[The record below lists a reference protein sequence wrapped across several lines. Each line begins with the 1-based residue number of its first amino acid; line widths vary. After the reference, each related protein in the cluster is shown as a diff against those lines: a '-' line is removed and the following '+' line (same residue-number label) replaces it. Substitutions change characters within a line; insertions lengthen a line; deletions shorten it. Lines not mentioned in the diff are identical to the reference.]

1 MKVVCIDDKNK
12 PLDIP
17 NHKWIKEKQTYTI
30 SKVVRMKL
38 QNNELGVELEEIDL
52 TDCFP
57 YNYFSLKRF
66 APIEPENLLERE
78 RIKTLEIE
86 EELK

>member
-38 QNNELGVELEEIDL
+38 QNNEFGV
-52 TDCFP
+52 
-57 YNYFSLKRF
+57 
-66 APIEPENLLERE
+66 
-78 RIKTLEIE
+78 
-86 EELK
+86 